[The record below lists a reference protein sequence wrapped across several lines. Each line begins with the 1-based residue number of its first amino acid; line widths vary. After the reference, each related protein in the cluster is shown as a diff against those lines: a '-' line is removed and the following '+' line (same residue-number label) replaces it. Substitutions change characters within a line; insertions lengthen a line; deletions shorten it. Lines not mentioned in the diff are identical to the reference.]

1 MVPLMALREGIA
13 NVLSAAL
20 KAYDVAN
27 VCVALG
33 MDPAKEGESPWE
45 SKAVYVRSKLMNKPV
60 EFLVDVAEKVIEQ
73 FGGAE
78 VLEPLIGQL
87 LVGGVQGDAK
97 NLIFAANGPKPE
109 IVLADAVNNQIEI
122 VANAEF
128 CLVYDRPLPKGGL
141 LWTDL
146 ISWWSQFPEEAGK
159 AEIEVERSLYRRL
172 NASLGSKPERLLFET
187 YFGTFRDCCR
197 GQLPALV
204 PQVYLH
210 YDPYTIKQMGGQ
222 GRLKRQRMDFLM
234 LLPNRNRVVIE
245 IDGKQ
250 HYSHPDGQAAPN
262 LYAEMVSEDRHL
274 RLLGYEIYRFGGAEL
289 QGDAGQGVVKA
300 FFDDL
305 LHKYNMI
312 PAR

>member
-1 MVPLMALREGIA
+1 M
-13 NVLSAAL
+13 
-20 KAYDVAN
+20 
-27 VCVALG
+27 
-33 MDPAKEGESPWE
+33 
-45 SKAVYVRSKLMNKPV
+45 
-60 EFLVDVAEKVIEQ
+60 
-73 FGGAE
+73 
-78 VLEPLIGQL
+78 LEPLIRQL
-87 LVGGVQGDAK
+87 HGGGVQGEAK

-109 IVLADAVNNQIEI
+109 IVLADAVNNRIEI

-128 CLVYDRPLPKGGL
+128 CLVYDRPIPKGGL

-146 ISWWSQFPEEAGK
+146 ISWWGQFPEEAGK

-187 YFGTFRDCCR
+187 YFGTFRDNI
-197 GQLPALV
+197 GGHLPALV

-245 IDGKQ
+245 VDGKQ
-250 HYSHPDGQAAPN
+250 HYSQPDGEADPS

-274 RLLGYEIYRFGGAEL
+274 RLLGYEMYRFGGAEL
-289 QGDAGQGVVKA
+289 QGDAGKDIVRT
-300 FFDDL
+300 FFEEL
-305 LHKYNMI
+305 LQKYNTT